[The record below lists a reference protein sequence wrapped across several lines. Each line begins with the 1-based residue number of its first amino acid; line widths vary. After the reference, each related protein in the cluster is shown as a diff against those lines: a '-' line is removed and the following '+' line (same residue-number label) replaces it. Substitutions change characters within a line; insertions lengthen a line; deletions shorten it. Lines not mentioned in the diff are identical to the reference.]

1 MVEDTRCQTILIAVA
16 DSNLENATKSIAIIK
31 AMQEHNLIPIIASEG
46 ASLQFLKKEFPYITT
61 IELPNYA
68 INVNA
73 YLQAL
78 NWKLMRKIPAIALA
92 ILEEKKALKKWTM
105 EHAID
110 GIISI
115 DRLGLYSSK
124 IPSVYITQ
132 QLCPFPENANSILNK
147 LFGFQVKK
155 FSECWLQHNILDS
168 GKKEADLVFKKFGI
182 EFRHINIASRMHYK
196 EVSIKNKLLVL
207 LSGNEP
213 QRTLL
218 EQKIQNELVNF
229 KGKVVFV
236 KGLFEKEQQR
246 VVLKKVTYYNY
257 LTTKQ
262 LETVINESDLVLC
275 RPEESIVADLIEL
288 SKKAFFIPETNNIQQ
303 LKTACILKDSKQAA
317 FSLLEDF
324 KIEQLNYIHEY
335 KGLTT
340 TDITVNW
347 QELFSLFRVKQNT

>member
-16 DSNLENATKSIAIIK
+16 DSNLENAIKSIALIK

-46 ASLQFLKKEFPYITT
+46 GSLQFLKKEFPYIKT

-73 YLQAL
+73 YLQDL
-78 NWKLMRKIPAIALA
+78 NWKLTRKIPAIALA
-92 ILEEKKALKKWTM
+92 ILKEKKALKKWTM

-115 DRLGLYSSK
+115 GRLGLYSSK

-132 QLCPFPENANSILNK
+132 QLCPFPENANSILNT
-147 LFGFQVKK
+147 LFGFQIKK

-168 GKKEADLVFKKFGI
+168 GKKEANLGFEKFGI

-213 QRTLL
+213 HRTLL

-257 LTTKQ
+257 MTTKQ
-262 LETVINESDLVLC
+262 LETVINESDLILC
-275 RPEESIVADLIEL
+275 RPEESVVADLIEL
-288 SKKAFFIPETNNIQQ
+288 NKKAFFIIEPENQQQ
-303 LKTACILKDSKQAA
+303 LKLAHALQNSSIAPFA
-317 FSLLEDF
+317 LENNF
-324 KIEQLNYIHEY
+324 KIENLESIKNY
-335 KGLTT
+335 KG
-340 TDITVNW
+340 
-347 QELFSLFRVKQNT
+347 FSSTSDTIDWKSFFKIFKTI